1 MNKQTAR
8 TLDQYKHESFE
19 DLKQLDSEK
28 LIKMRDRAGDL
39 VNETNNA
46 HREALLHWTHI
57 INELSARG
65 VIPANTDRQD
75 RAKKI
80 HGMFYKE
87 Q

>member
-1 MNKQTAR
+1 MEKKITR
-8 TLDQYKHESFE
+8 TFDQYKHESFE

-75 RAKKI
+75 RAKMI
-80 HGMFYKE
+80 QEMFYKE